1 MDKNKFKIGTSILP
15 VTIGNNI
22 SKNLSGSLEMRRSCK
37 NKNSLYRLF
46 INKLRLNYD
55 SYRKYYYDVYRDDVI
70 NLIFENNDLFD
81 GILIISLNNC
91 TRSVTINYNK
101 DLYHHDYILK
111 LVSKLLFPRRTY
123 KF

>member
-111 LVSKLLFPRRTY
+111 LVSKLLFPRRT
-123 KF
+123 